1 MTARPRGRLP
11 SGRRACCTPLT
22 PAAALVLAGA
32 LGPGMSDEAGS
43 RTEGEAPEFDREG
56 AVHIHRPK
64 GLKGLGGFLSEIA
77 IIVVGILIAL
87 AGEQIVDSLEWAHR
101 VHEAEGA
108 MRAELAQ
115 NNRDAYYRLATRPC
129 ALAKLTAIQ
138 AALVASHDQGAP
150 VAPITP
156 YRRPLRPWL
165 SDAWESARSL
175 QITSHIPNSRLT
187 LYSLAYFFP
196 SVMRQTQPREREAM
210 SDLNTL
216 TLNAGRLE
224 PAERDR
230 LFHALVRTREVL
242 GEMDGGAWL
251 LLSATTPAGVVL
263 SEAEKKAELSKARQD
278 FGACVA
284 APDLG
289 LSP

>member
-1 MTARPRGRLP
+1 
-11 SGRRACCTPLT
+11 
-22 PAAALVLAGA
+22 
-32 LGPGMSDEAGS
+32 MSDEAGS
-43 RTEGEAPEFDREG
+43 GTEGEPTESDREG

-64 GLKGLGGFLSEIA
+64 PLKGLGDFLSEIA
-77 IIVVGILIAL
+77 VIVVGILIAL
-87 AGEQIVDSLEWAHR
+87 AGEQVVGNLEWAHR

-115 NNRDAYYRLATRPC
+115 NNRDAYYLLATHSC
-129 ALAKLTAIQ
+129 ALAKLNEIQ
-138 AALVASHDQGAP
+138 AALVASHDRGAP
-150 VAPITP
+150 VAPITR

-187 LYSLAYFFP
+187 LYSFAYFFP

-242 GEMDGGAWL
+242 EEMDGGAWL
-251 LLSATTPAGVVL
+251 LLRATTRAGVVL
-263 SEAEKKAELSKARQD
+263 SEAEKTAELSKAGQE

-284 APDLG
+284 APDLAQI
-289 LSP
+289 P